1 MNKVAIYLHPQV
13 FSAEK
18 PLTEINFTKFS
29 YPYYNQV
36 REALAYAL
44 SDYPIVPLK
53 KANINDYL
61 TVHSPEYFHKINLM
75 ANNQSLDAISLSL
88 PELSTECRGM
98 LSAIDLMKEGKLDRA
113 YCFSMVGH
121 HSHKNWGH
129 GYCLLNP
136 QAAAVKYAQS
146 QGFRKVLIVDWDIHH
161 GDGTQSIFADDKNTY
176 CVSIHHAMDLYM
188 AKISD
193 LKAGTTEVGKSLG
206 HCNFPRYI
214 LDLEGITD
222 WTNFSFC
229 RLTKIVLDLAIK
241 SDCPILSVHG
251 GGYNLPVTVK
261 AAIAHIDS
269 LTN

>member
-18 PLTEINFTKFS
+18 PLTEINFTKYS

-61 TVHSPEYFHKINLM
+61 TVHSSEYFHKINLM
-75 ANNQSLDAISLSL
+75 ATNQSLDEISLSL
-88 PELSTECRGM
+88 PELSTECIGLEYCLEGYLYGLGGM

-136 QAAAVKYAQS
+136 QAAVKYAQS

-193 LKAGTTEVGKSLG
+193 LKAGTT
-206 HCNFPRYI
+206 
-214 LDLEGITD
+214 
-222 WTNFSFC
+222 
-229 RLTKIVLDLAIK
+229 
-241 SDCPILSVHG
+241 
-251 GGYNLPVTVK
+251 
-261 AAIAHIDS
+261 
-269 LTN
+269 